1 MIIASEAARIAEEAI
16 ANTNKELLDYINM
29 KIQENAALGKFE
41 LIYAAKKIPINLKRE
56 LEKCGY
62 SVYEDDEYGQHFTTI
77 RW

>member
-29 KIQENAALGKFE
+29 KIQEAATLGKFE
-41 LIYAAKKIPINLKRE
+41 LIYAAKKIPVNIKRE

-62 SVYEDDEYGQHFTTI
+62 RVYESDEHDQHFTTI

>member
-29 KIQENAALGKFE
+29 KSQETEALWKFE
-41 LIYAAKKIPINLKRE
+41 LKKKKKKIPVNIKRE

-62 SVYEDDEYGQHFTTI
+62 RVYEDDEHGQHFTTI